1 MGSQPSGAPGLGRV
15 RASRRVPV
23 QARSRERVA
32 ALLAAAER
40 VLVEEGA
47 ERLTTGRICQ
57 VAGVPSSALYQYFS
71 DRQDV
76 LEALGD
82 RYLGQF
88 RTANAHLLGQARTE
102 RWDDVVGRVLAAYLE
117 LYRSLPGFRAL
128 WLAHFD
134 AALASRYDA
143 HLDAMG
149 EGLLAIL
156 EVQLALAEPA
166 RARTACH
173 VAMRTGDALLRWAFA
188 ADPEGDADVLV
199 ETERLMR
206 LYLKDVVQQA
216 PTDDG

>member
-1 MGSQPSGAPGLGRV
+1 
-15 RASRRVPV
+15 
-23 QARSRERVA
+23 
-32 ALLAAAER
+32 
-40 VLVEEGA
+40 VLVEDGA
-47 ERLTTGRICQ
+47 EHLTTGRICR

-71 DRQDV
+71 DRQDI

-82 RYLGQF
+82 RYLDQF
-88 RTANAHLLGQARTE
+88 RTANAHLLAQARTE
-102 RWDDVVGRVLAAYLE
+102 PWDDVVGRLLEAYLE

-149 EGLLAIL
+149 EGLLSIL
-156 EVQLALAEPA
+156 VAQHSIEEPA

-188 ADPEGDADVLV
+188 DDPSGDLAVLI
-199 ETERLMR
+199 ETDRLMR
-206 LYLKDVVQQA
+206 LYLHDVIGRKA
-216 PTDDG
+216 DG